1 MVERKKKQQIGF
13 DFNPTE
19 STHHFVM
26 IIPAVDNTDIVLMEE
41 RFTYGEVADNRI
53 PEARASI
60 DAYTWGRIA
69 ADVQGHFNRRLKD
82 AGKETGVFRPGET
95 FLAPYLGKELT
106 VLLWALDGVDP
117 TDLPNALANW
127 LGFVPEERWWLYTT
141 VKASGAGP
149 DDRDRG
155 WRKAIRW
162 AFAEN
167 PAPPPA
173 DAGVG
178 VDAESSLRPS
188 GQVDDCS
195 DSAEDH
201 DQPVTRKRRQ
211 NSQGPTLPLFE

>member
-1 MVERKKKQQIGF
+1 MAERKTKQQIGF
-13 DFNPTE
+13 GFNPTE
-19 STHHFVM
+19 STHHFVV
-26 IIPAVDNTDIVLMEE
+26 ILPAEGTADPVLIEE
-41 RFTYGEVADNRI
+41 RFTYGDVADNRV
-53 PEARASI
+53 PEARARI
-60 DAYTWGRIA
+60 DSYTWGRIA
-69 ADVQGHFNRRLKD
+69 AEVQGHFNRRLKD
-82 AGKETGVFRPGET
+82 AGKGTSAFRLGENL
-95 FLAPYLGKELT
+95 LAPYLGKELT

-173 DAGVG
+173 DARGGV
-178 VDAESSLRPS
+178 VAETPTHLSV
-188 GQVDDCS
+188 QVDDSS
-195 DSAEDH
+195 DSTEDS
-201 DQPVTRKRRQ
+201 DKPVTHKRGQ
-211 NSQGPTLPLFE
+211 KSQGPTLPLFE